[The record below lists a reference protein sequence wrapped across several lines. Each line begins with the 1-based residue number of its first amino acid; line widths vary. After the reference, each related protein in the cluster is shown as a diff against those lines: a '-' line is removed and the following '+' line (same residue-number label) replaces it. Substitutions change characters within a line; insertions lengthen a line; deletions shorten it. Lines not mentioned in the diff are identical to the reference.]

1 MDTEPSANERRKAAK
16 RDAIVAG
23 AVKAFEQEGFE
34 RASMDLVAKLARASK
49 GTVYKYFKSKND
61 LLWAVVKGLMAGQNE
76 LSQIRYSKDDSLE
89 SQLGRFVDAQVYFVV
104 DPGRL
109 STARLLTSIFVQNK
123 QLREEA
129 SNASHSQFD
138 HLIEW
143 VRAAKK
149 DKRLKVKDHKL
160 AAQVFHG
167 LVEGTIN
174 FPALCGSL
182 KMDRELKLM
191 KDEVIAV
198 FLSRYAP

>member
-1 MDTEPSANERRKAAK
+1 MDTDLSANERRKAAK

-34 RASMDLVAKLARASK
+34 RASMDLVAKLAGASK
-49 GTVYKYFKSKND
+49 GTVYKYFRSKND
-61 LLWAVVKGLMAGQNE
+61 LLWAVVKGLMVGQNE

-109 STARLLTSIFVQNK
+109 STARLLTSIFVQNE

-129 SNASHSQFD
+129 SNSSHSQFD
-138 HLIEW
+138 CLTEW
-143 VRAAKK
+143 VWAAKK

-160 AAQVFHG
+160 AAHVFHG
-167 LVEGTIN
+167 MVEGTIN
-174 FPALCGSL
+174 FPALCGTL
-182 KMDRELKLM
+182 KMDGELKLM

-198 FLSRYAP
+198 FLSRYAA